1 MTSRGSSRLGQT
13 VRGGGVQLRAAG
25 RLVLWL
31 AVAVVLV
38 RGMAAIVAGPE
49 PADHRVPAAERGG
62 ASDDE
67 ARAFAVRFV
76 HAYLDPSSRGRIT
89 RFLADGLSDRVA
101 MVPPRSPG
109 ASVASTTVAR
119 EVSLGDSRALITVA
133 VLASDGTSRYLTVP
147 VERDR
152 HGGLAVSALPSFS
165 PPPPRAA
172 DRGEDADP
180 LTGPGTEAI
189 GAVVKRF
196 LREYLSGADAGTL
209 AYLLAPDAKVAPMP
223 RGLAVVSIDALDE
236 IASRR
241 DGGDRRTVRASVSV
255 RDRRTGAVYPLSYR
269 IDVGRRDRW
278 HVVAVAGGPRS

>member
-1 MTSRGSSRLGQT
+1 VSSRGSSRLGQT
-13 VRGGGVQLRAAG
+13 VRGGGVQLRGAG

-49 PADHRVPAAERGG
+49 PADRRVPAAERGG
-62 ASDDE
+62 VSDDE

-76 HAYLDPSSRGRIT
+76 HAYLAPSSRGQIT

-101 MVPPRSPG
+101 TVPPRSPG

-119 EVSLGDSRALITVA
+119 EVSLGGSRALITVA
-133 VLASDGTSRYLTVP
+133 ALTSDGTSRYLTVP

-172 DRGEDADP
+172 DEVEDVDP
-180 LTGPGTEAI
+180 LTGRGAGAI
-189 GAVVKRF
+189 GGLVRRF
-196 LREYLSGADAGTL
+196 LREYLSGADSGQL
-209 AYLLAPDAKVAPMP
+209 AYLLAPDATVTPMP
-223 RGLAVVSIDALDE
+223 PGLAVVSIDALDE
-236 IASRR
+236 IAGAPGR
-241 DGGDRRTVRASVSV
+241 GRRTVLASVSV
-255 RDRRTGAVYPLSYR
+255 RDRRTGAAYPLSYR
-269 IDVGRRDRW
+269 IDIGRRDRW
-278 HVVAVAGGPRS
+278 HVVAVAGGPQS